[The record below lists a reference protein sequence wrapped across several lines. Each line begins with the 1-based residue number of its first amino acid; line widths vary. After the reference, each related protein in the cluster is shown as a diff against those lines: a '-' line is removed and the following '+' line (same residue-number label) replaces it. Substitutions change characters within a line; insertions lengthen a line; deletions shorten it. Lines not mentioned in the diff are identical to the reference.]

1 MNVGNLCFLIQRW
14 KTEQNNNNKN
24 PQKLEVCLFLFSVLY
39 DGQTFLQAGTEPSGF
54 RHLLNSN
61 VIQTQCSV
69 RMSWKLVV
77 CSLPSVMLLWFLH
90 FYIKKNTYRRLS
102 QTKPLYHIRK
112 KRQNYEME
120 NVMFVSQK

>member
-1 MNVGNLCFLIQRW
+1 MGYKLKRNLFWWYECRKSLLFNS
-14 KTEQNNNNKN
+14 EMKN
-24 PQKLEVCLFLFSVLY
+24 RTKQQQQKPTKIRGLFVCLFSVLY

-77 CSLPSVMLLWFLH
+77 CSLPSVMLL
-90 FYIKKNTYRRLS
+90 
-102 QTKPLYHIRK
+102 
-112 KRQNYEME
+112 
-120 NVMFVSQK
+120 